1 MVLKK
6 HILCLFALVVGTF
19 LTLQAQDLESVGTFA
34 GGVSAG
40 LTATQISGDNLAGFH
55 KVGATAGVFANCVL
69 ADQPKFGLKLQLEMN
84 FVMKGS
90 HSYTPPSQP
99 VDPMSKYVLNLGYI
113 EVPVLFRFRFARIT
127 IRNRSDFEFEAGPAF
142 GIHLYTRERDA
153 YGAVV
158 GRPEFKWWELS
169 MMGGLSY
176 RFKEHHAVTLRY
188 SNSILP
194 VRKPTWAVNQTV
206 KMQFNSVL
214 YLIYSYQF

>member
-1 MVLKK
+1 MALKK
-6 HILCLFALVVGTF
+6 HILCFLALVFGAF
-19 LTLQAQDLESVGTFA
+19 PTLQAQDLESVGTFA

-40 LTATQISGDNLAGFH
+40 ITATQISGDHLAGFH

-127 IRNRSDFEFEAGPAF
+127 IRNRSDFEFEAGP

-153 YGAVV
+153 YGAAV

>member
-1 MVLKK
+1 MKLKTHLFCIAAMVCGL
-6 HILCLFALVVGTF
+6 LSSLR
-19 LTLQAQDLESVGTFA
+19 AQEPVAAGTFA

-69 ADQPKFGLKLQLEMN
+69 SDQPKFGLKIQMEMN

-90 HSYTPPSQP
+90 HSYTPSSQTP
-99 VDPMSKYVLNLGYI
+99 DPMSKYVLNLGYI

-127 IRNRSDFEFEAGPAF
+127 IRNSSDFELEAGPAF
-142 GIHLYTRERDA
+142 GVNIYSRERDA
-153 YGAVV
+153 YGQIV
-158 GRPEFKWWELS
+158 GRPAFKRWELS
-169 MMGGLSY
+169 LMGGLNY
-176 RFKEHHAVTLRY
+176 RFRDHHAVTLRY

-194 VRKPTWAVNQTV
+194 VRKPNWAINQTI

>member
-1 MVLKK
+1 MAFKK
-6 HILCLFALVVGTF
+6 HFLCLIALVFGTI
-19 LTLQAQDLESVGTFA
+19 LPLQAQDSDPVGTFA
-34 GGVSAG
+34 GGVSVG
-40 LTATQISGDNLAGFH
+40 GTASQISGDNLAGFH

-69 ADQPKFGLKLQLEMN
+69 ADQPKFGLKLQMEMN

-113 EVPVLFRFRFARIT
+113 EVPVLLRFRFARIT
-127 IRNRSDFEFEAGPAF
+127 IRGSSDFEFEAGPAF

-153 YGAVV
+153 YGTVV
-158 GRPEFKWWELS
+158 GRPDFKWWELS

-176 RFKEHHAVTLRY
+176 RFKEHHAITLRY

-194 VRKPTWAVNQTV
+194 VRKPTWVVNQTV

>member
-1 MVLKK
+1 MAFQE
-6 HILCLFALVVGTF
+6 HFLFLIALFCVSF
-19 LTLQAQDLESVGTFA
+19 LTVQAQELDPVGTFA
-34 GGVSAG
+34 GGVSVG
-40 LTATQISGDNLAGFH
+40 GTASQISGDNLAGFH

-69 ADQPKFGLKLQLEMN
+69 ADQPKYGLKLQLEMN

-113 EVPVLFRFRFARIT
+113 EVPVLLRFRFARIT
-127 IRNRSDFEFEAGPAF
+127 IRNVSDFEFEAGPAF
-142 GIHLYTRERDA
+142 GIHLYDRERNA
-153 YGAVV
+153 YG
-158 GRPEFKWWELS
+158 RIPDLPEFKWWELS
-169 MMGGLSY
+169 LMGGLSY
-176 RFKEHHAVTLRY
+176 KYKNHHIFTLRY

-194 VRKPTWAVNQTV
+194 VRKPNWAVNQTV